1 MRDIKEVKK
10 KQPLTKFPSN
20 RRRSCVVIVLE
31 LSSDK
36 SATAVMNILSETK
49 SKPLSSLSVFSFI
62 PPRRTEPKEMR
73 YFNCSPKAPERSL
86 YDCLHQSTEGY
97 DDKLHRDDRKHDKS
111 RGLDIFS
118 EESSRPAPVLS
129 SSVYGRFSPLRYD
142 SGRSFARVAHIRS
155 DFYSKNGITWTVEE
169 SYGSVTPV

>member
-1 MRDIKEVKK
+1 MY
-10 KQPLTKFPSN
+10 
-20 RRRSCVVIVLE
+20 
-31 LSSDK
+31 DK

-73 YFNCSPKAPERSL
+73 YFNCSPKVRGAAQSSLLSL

>member
-1 MRDIKEVKK
+1 MDV
-10 KQPLTKFPSN
+10 
-20 RRRSCVVIVLE
+20 
-31 LSSDK
+31 
-36 SATAVMNILSETK
+36 LSEAK

-62 PPRRTEPKEMR
+62 PARRTEPKEMR
-73 YFNCSPKAPERSL
+73 YFNCSPRAPERSL

-97 DDKLHRDDRKHDKS
+97 DNKLHRDDREHAKS

-129 SSVYGRFSPLRYD
+129 SSEYGQYSPLQSD
-142 SGRSFARVAHIRS
+142 SGGSFARVAHIRS

-169 SYGSVTPV
+169 GYGSVTPV

>member
-1 MRDIKEVKK
+1 
-10 KQPLTKFPSN
+10 
-20 RRRSCVVIVLE
+20 

-36 SATAVMNILSETK
+36 SATVEMDVLSEAK

-73 YFNCSPKAPERSL
+73 YFNCSPKVRGIA
-86 YDCLHQSTEGY
+86 QSSCRHYT
-97 DDKLHRDDRKHDKS
+97 KHAKS

-129 SSVYGRFSPLRYD
+129 SSVYGRFSPLQYD
-142 SGRSFARVAHIRS
+142 SGRSFARVARVRS

-169 SYGSVTPV
+169 GYGSVAPV